1 VKWVAFIA
9 GLVGVFPLASWLR
22 RRPQQASWVWI
33 IFGMLPFLLSAGQ
46 RLEVAFISWPEWAG
60 MARGVEISILDLWAL
75 AIYLSLGRS
84 RQKLPF
90 RLPMFLYFLTVL
102 LSALQAEVPMAT
114 LFYAWQ
120 LVRVFFI
127 YVVVTRACEDEQV
140 AAALMT
146 GLAAGL
152 YLETCLV
159 LWQRFGIH
167 LVQAT
172 GTFVH
177 QNTLGLVANLVA
189 IPYFTLL
196 LAGQRGWTPATI
208 PFADAIITVFTA
220 SRATLGLG
228 GGGFALALVLSV
240 LRRATARKALVA
252 LVGVL
257 ALAAIVPLATR
268 SLETRFQAYGL
279 TELVYDERAILMNAG
294 EMMLADNPN
303 GVGANNFVLVA
314 NIKGYED
321 RAGVDPRKESRSA
334 LIHNIYWLAAT
345 ETGYIG
351 ITALLFLLL
360 RPLMVALRCGWRNR
374 VDLRGDLLIGFATAL
389 LVFYV
394 HSYFEWTFFTDQVQ
408 YLFAMTLGLIASTA
422 QQLGYRQRPK
432 AQRQPPP
439 PRRFAGRSLG
449 GSAGPVKMSPY

>member
-1 VKWVAFIA
+1 MTSSLKKSLIA
-9 GLVGVFPLASWLR
+9 AERKRDDMARAR
-22 RRPQQASWVWI
+22 RRWRREQGLLDPARLVFI
-33 IFGMLPFLLSAGQ
+33 DETAVNAPFHK
-46 RLEVAFISWPEWAG
+46 
-60 MARGVEISILDLWAL
+60 ARGVPEAIEAAGTTLCYLPGSSSNFNAIELVFHPLKTFLCKAAARTMEGRQRCIRSYIRAL
-75 AIYLSLGRS
+75 GPSECVGY
-84 RQKLPF
+84 F
-90 RLPMFLYFLTVL
+90 RH
-102 LSALQAEVPMAT
+102 AGI
-114 LFYAWQ
+114 
-120 LVRVFFI
+120 FFV
-127 YVVVTRACEDEQV
+127 YVVVTRACEDERV
-140 AAALMT
+140 SVALMT

-196 LAGQRGWTPATI
+196 LAGRRGWTPATI

-252 LVGVL
+252 LVGAL

-351 ITALLFLLL
+351 ITALLFLLFQ
-360 RPLMVALRCGWRNR
+360 PLMVALRCGWRNR
-374 VDLRGDLLIGFATAL
+374 DDLRGDLLIGFATAL

-422 QQLGYRQRPK
+422 QQLGYWQRPK

-439 PRRFAGRSLG
+439 PRRFVGRSL
-449 GSAGPVKMSPY
+449 A